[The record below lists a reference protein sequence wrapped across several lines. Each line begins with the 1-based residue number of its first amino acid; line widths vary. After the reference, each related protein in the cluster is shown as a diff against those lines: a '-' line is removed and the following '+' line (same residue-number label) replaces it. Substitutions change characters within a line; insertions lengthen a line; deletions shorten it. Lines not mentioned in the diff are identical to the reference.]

1 MYIDVGKQ
9 IWNVLAIYFS
19 IFSLLSHL
27 VSNYIYVRLFDI
39 VSQITKD
46 LFIF

>member
-1 MYIDVGKQ
+1 MYTDVYKQ
-9 IWNVLAIYFS
+9 LWNVLAIYFS
-19 IFSLLSHL
+19 IFLSCL
-27 VSNYIYVRLFDI
+27 IWFSNYIYVRLFDI